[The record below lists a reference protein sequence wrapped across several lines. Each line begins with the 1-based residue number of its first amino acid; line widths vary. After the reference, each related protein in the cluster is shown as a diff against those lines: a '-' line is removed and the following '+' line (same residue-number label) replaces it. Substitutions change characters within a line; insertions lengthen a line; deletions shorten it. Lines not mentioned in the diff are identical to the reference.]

1 MSAQHPDL
9 SNFTVEDLH
18 DPTVEAHTL
27 QELAATRPDLWP
39 AILNHPNTYPDLA
52 MYIRQKMHEQ
62 APPPP
67 GGQPHMSQGYGT
79 YSANPHHGG
88 HSMYQGQPPLDP
100 GTEKAWGVI
109 MPLAAFFFW
118 FLSPLVIWLIFKD
131 RSPLL
136 DAQGRR
142 ALNWTI
148 SFFIYYFLAG
158 MLTFV
163 FIGFFFLG
171 VLVILDCIF
180 AIIGAVKAGNGQTW
194 KYPMS
199 IPFFAVN
206 SR

>member
-1 MSAQHPDL
+1 MSAEHPDRP
-9 SNFTVEDLH
+9 NFTVEDIS
-18 DPTVEAHTL
+18 DPALDAQTL
-27 QELAATRPDLWP
+27 RELAATRPDLWS
-39 AILNHPNTYPDLA
+39 AILSHPNTYPELA
-52 MYIRQKMHEQ
+52 AYIRQQMHDQ
-62 APPPP
+62 AAPQPTQQPQTPP
-67 GGQPHMSQGYGT
+67 GGEAHSV
-79 YSANPHHGG
+79 NPHYGG
-88 HSMYQGQPPLDP
+88 SPMYQSQPPLDP
-100 GTEKAWGVI
+100 GTEKTWGVI

-171 VLVILDCIF
+171 VLVILDFIF

-199 IPFFAVN
+199 IPFFAVD